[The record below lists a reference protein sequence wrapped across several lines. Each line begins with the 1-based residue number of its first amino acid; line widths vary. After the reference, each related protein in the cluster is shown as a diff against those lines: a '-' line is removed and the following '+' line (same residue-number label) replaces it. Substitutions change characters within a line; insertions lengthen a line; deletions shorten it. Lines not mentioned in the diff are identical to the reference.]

1 MKRSRGYLIVA
12 AVIAV
17 GSLLLNRLLQTD
29 PRQRNLEI
37 FTEMVYSKAVES
49 FTASASL
56 PGGTAQQPLVAGVV
70 PRGLL
75 PLPFGPGPEEAKRAG
90 AELEN
95 PFSREAFSRDA
106 SSREAFSR
114 DASSRDASSQYD
126 GALARGA
133 RLYAIYCVNCH
144 DAGGHG
150 RGPIVQRGMLPPP
163 SLHAARALEIA
174 DGEMFHILTFGQGN
188 MASHAAQ
195 LSRGE
200 RWQVLLYVRRL
211 QAEGQE

>member
-95 PFSREAFSRDA
+95 PFSRDL
-106 SSREAFSR
+106 
-114 DASSRDASSQYD
+114 SSQYD

-195 LSRGE
+195 LSRAE

>member
-1 MKRSRGYLIVA
+1 MSRIRGYLIVA

-17 GSLLLNRLLQTD
+17 GSLLLNGLLQTD

-95 PFSREAFSRDA
+95 PFSEDA
-106 SSREAFSR
+106 L
-114 DASSRDASSQYD
+114 SQND
-126 GALARGA
+126 RALARGA

-195 LSRGE
+195 LSREE

>member
-1 MKRSRGYLIVA
+1 LKRIRGYLIVA
-12 AVIAV
+12 AVIAIA
-17 GSLLLNRLLQTD
+17 SLLANSLLQTD

-37 FTEMVYSKAVES
+37 FTEMVYSTALES
-49 FTASASL
+49 FSPSSNL
-56 PGGTAQQPLVAGVV
+56 PGGMTQQPLVAGVV

-90 AELEN
+90 VELQN
-95 PFSREAFSRDA
+95 PFTGDED
-106 SSREAFSR
+106 
-114 DASSRDASSQYD
+114 
-126 GALARGA
+126 ALASGA
-133 RLYAIYCVNCH
+133 RLYSIYCVNCH
-144 DAGGHG
+144 DAGGNG
-150 RGPIVQRGMLPPP
+150 RGPVVQRGMLPPP
-163 SLHAARALEIA
+163 SLHAVRAMDIA

-195 LSRGE
+195 LTREE

>member
-1 MKRSRGYLIVA
+1 MKRVRGYLIVA
-12 AVIAV
+12 VVIAV
-17 GSLLLNRLLQTD
+17 CSLLVSRMTQPDNSR
-29 PRQRNLEI
+29 RNLEI
-37 FTEMVYSKAVES
+37 FTEMVYSTAVES
-49 FTASASL
+49 FTPSSQL

-75 PLPFGPGPEEAKRAG
+75 PLSFGPGPEEAKRAG
-90 AELEN
+90 TELQN
-95 PFSREAFSRDA
+95 PFYGD
-106 SSREAFSR
+106 
-114 DASSRDASSQYD
+114 D
-126 GALARGA
+126 GTVDEEALARGT

-144 DAGGHG
+144 DAGGDG

-163 SLHAARALEIA
+163 SLHAARAMELP

-195 LSRGE
+195 LSRDE

-211 QAEGQE
+211 QEKGQE

>member
-1 MKRSRGYLIVA
+1 MKRIRGYLIVA

-17 GSLLLNRLLQTD
+17 CSLLLAKLMETD
-29 PRQRNLEI
+29 PKQRNLEI

-49 FTASASL
+49 FTPSSKL
-56 PGGTAQQPLVAGVV
+56 PGGMAQQPLVAGVV
-70 PRGLL
+70 PRGFL

-90 AELEN
+90 IELQN
-95 PFSREAFSRDA
+95 PFTGD
-106 SSREAFSR
+106 
-114 DASSRDASSQYD
+114 DQ
-126 GALARGA
+126 ALARGQ

-144 DAGGHG
+144 DAGGNG

-163 SLHAARALEIA
+163 SLHAARALELP

-195 LSRGE
+195 LSRDE

-211 QAEGQE
+211 QEEGQK

>member
-1 MKRSRGYLIVA
+1 MKRIRGYLLVA

-17 GSLLLNRLLQTD
+17 CSLLLAKLTETD
-29 PRQRNLEI
+29 PKQRNLEI

-49 FTASASL
+49 FTASSQL
-56 PGGTAQQPLVAGVV
+56 PGGVSQQPLVAGVV
-70 PRGLL
+70 LRGFL

-90 AELEN
+90 IELQN
-95 PFSREAFSRDA
+95 PFTGD
-106 SSREAFSR
+106 
-114 DASSRDASSQYD
+114 DQ
-126 GALARGA
+126 ALARGQ

-144 DAGGHG
+144 DAGGNG

-163 SLHAARALEIA
+163 SLHAARALELP

-195 LSRGE
+195 LSRDE

-211 QAEGQE
+211 QAEGQK

>member
-1 MKRSRGYLIVA
+1 LKRIRGYLIVA
-12 AVIAV
+12 VVIAV
-17 GSLLLNRLLQTD
+17 CSLLVSKLTTRD
-29 PRQRNLEI
+29 PNQRNLEI

-49 FTASASL
+49 FTASSQL
-56 PGGTAQQPLVAGVV
+56 PGGVSQQPLVAGVV

-90 AELEN
+90 VELQN
-95 PFSREAFSRDA
+95 PFTGDDQAF
-106 SSREAFSR
+106 
-114 DASSRDASSQYD
+114 
-126 GALARGA
+126 ARGQ

-144 DAGGHG
+144 DAGGNG

-163 SLHAARALEIA
+163 SLHAARALELP

-195 LSRGE
+195 LSRDE

-211 QAEGQE
+211 QEEGQK

>member
-1 MKRSRGYLIVA
+1 MSRIRGYLIVA

-17 GSLLLNRLLQTD
+17 GSLLLNGLLQTD

-90 AELEN
+90 IELQN
-95 PFSREAFSRDA
+95 PFTGD
-106 SSREAFSR
+106 
-114 DASSRDASSQYD
+114 DQ
-126 GALARGA
+126 ALARGQ

-144 DAGGHG
+144 DAGGNG

-163 SLHAARALEIA
+163 SLHAARALELP

-195 LSRGE
+195 LSRDE